1 MFIRKFDVLCFL
13 VTTVFKISPFLP
25 YYRRYKTF
33 NAILCIVICL
43 LILAMSGDKE
53 EKGASSQKSTTQPQI
68 RQKQAL
74 NKKLKDN
81 NKGHLTIAQT

>member
-1 MFIRKFDVLCFL
+1 
-13 VTTVFKISPFLP
+13 
-25 YYRRYKTF
+25 
-33 NAILCIVICL
+33 
-43 LILAMSGDKE
+43 MSGDKE